1 MIPAG
6 PRRTALAVLALCF
19 GMGLVARGLPDS
31 FSVFVLPLSQDFGWP
46 RAETVSIYSIYALT
60 SGLVG
65 PFVGRLFDRSGPRL
79 VYALGLGLL
88 GVSLSLAALARSLW
102 QLQLAAGLGVGVAAT
117 CLGNVPNIALLSR
130 WYGKR
135 LVTAASIV
143 FSAYGIGILVLVP
156 LTQFLVDHSGWRG
169 AYHWLGAG
177 LLALLLP
184 VLLLPWRT
192 YRAGHP
198 ELARAEPRAGADPV
212 IGYTLLQAMR
222 HAGFWGLFCTF
233 FFTSLGMFDI
243 AVEVVAY
250 LRDSGFAPMAAATAW
265 GFSGALLPIGMMA
278 VSWLDG
284 IIGRR
289 PSVLLSYVVTLAGV
303 IMLWLLRLHPSVWL
317 LGGFVLCF
325 GSTLGSRG
333 PLISTTAMRLFRGR
347 ASATIF
353 GAITLGAG
361 AGQAL
366 GSWAGGLLHDW
377 SGGYDLVIGFA
388 VVSLLVGMTPFLTLP
403 ALRDEP
409 GGAAPEPA
417 GR

>member
-1 MIPAG
+1 MQAG
-6 PRRTALAVLALCF
+6 PRRTALIVLALCF
-19 GMGLVARGLPDS
+19 VLGAVGRGLPDS
-31 FSVFVLPLSQDFGWP
+31 FSVFVVPLSRDFGWP
-46 RAETVSIYSIYALT
+46 RAEVVSIYSLYALA

-65 PFVGRLFDRSGPRL
+65 PFVGRVFDRSGPRV
-79 VYALGLGLL
+79 VYTLGLGLL
-88 GVSLSLAALARSLW
+88 GLSLSLAAFARSLW

-143 FSAYGIGILVLVP
+143 FSAYGFGIFVLVP
-156 LTQFLVDHSGWRG
+156 LAQFLVERFGWRG
-169 AYHWLGAG
+169 AYRGIGAA

-184 VLLLPWRT
+184 LLLLPWRT
-192 YRAGHP
+192 YRAGNP
-198 ELARAEPRAGADPV
+198 AIERPAGRGAGADA
-212 IGYTLLQAMR
+212 ITGYTLLQAMR

-250 LRDSGFAPMAAATAW
+250 LRDAGFAPMEAATAW

-284 IIGRR
+284 VIGRR
-289 PSVLLSYVVTLAGV
+289 PSVLLSYVVTITGV
-303 IMLWLLRLHPSVWL
+303 ILLWLIRLHPSFWL
-317 LGGFVLCF
+317 LGGFVVCF

-353 GAITLGAG
+353 GAITIGAG
-361 AGQAL
+361 VGQAL

-377 SGGYDLVIGFA
+377 SGGYNLVIGFA
-388 VVSLLVGMTPFLTLP
+388 VVSLLIGMTPFLTLT

-409 GGAAPEPA
+409 AHAAPEPS
-417 GR
+417 GD